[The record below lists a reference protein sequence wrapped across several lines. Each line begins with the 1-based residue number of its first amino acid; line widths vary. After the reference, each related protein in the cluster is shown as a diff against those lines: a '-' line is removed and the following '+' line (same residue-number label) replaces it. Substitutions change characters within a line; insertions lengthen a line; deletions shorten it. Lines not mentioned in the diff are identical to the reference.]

1 MRGVKSLSVAVND
14 GLRDDAKALKNEDRI
29 EEIKVYLNVGM
40 RF

>member
-1 MRGVKSLSVAVND
+1 MRGVKILSVAVND
-14 GLRDDAKALKNEDRI
+14 GLRDDAKALKYEDRI